1 MALQLGIQLAS
12 SQTNNYLTDAK
23 YIRGGYLAVDDISAI
38 DPRWYDKGEGGVI
51 VKGTLCY
58 DIKTQTFFNYDGKDW
73 QKLKFATDGDETT
86 ITLNTAE
93 KLTLKDFGK
102 AYYKY
107 VAKTP
112 KSPAHY
118 EKVTGFKAG
127 LQPQIALEGDK
138 LVLAWYEPNTTT
150 VEGMQAQISSLSSSV
165 QDIATKVGNEQSG
178 LVHDVS
184 EVSSGLS
191 THVSNSDIHITT
203 DERAAWNAKQE
214 QIVAGEFIK
223 LAEDKK
229 TISVDF
235 TGLVLD
241 GGTANDWADDTESA

>member
-23 YIRGGYLAVDDISAI
+23 YIRGGYLAVEDISAI

-58 DIKTQTFFNYDGKDW
+58 DIKTQTFFNYDGSNW

-86 ITLNTAE
+86 ITLNTNE

-107 VAKTP
+107 VAKTEQ
-112 KSPAHY
+112 SPAHY
-118 EKVTGFKAG
+118 EKVEGFKAG
-127 LQPQIALEGDK
+127 LQPQIALEDKK
-138 LVLAWYEPNTTT
+138 LVLAWYEPNPTT
-150 VEGMQAQISSLSSSV
+150 VEGLQAQISALSSSV
-165 QDIATKVGNEQSG
+165 QDIAATVGNDQSG
-178 LVHDVS
+178 LVHDVN

-191 THVSNSDIHITT
+191 THVSNSDIHVTA
-203 DERAAWNAKQE
+203 DEKVAWNAKQE
-214 QIVAGEFIK
+214 QIAAGEFIK

>member
-23 YIRGGYLAVDDISAI
+23 YIRGGYLAVEDISAI

-58 DIKTQTFFNYDGKDW
+58 DIKTQTFFNYDGNNW
-73 QKLKFATDGDETT
+73 QELKFATDGDETT
-86 ITLNTAE
+86 ITLNTNE

-102 AYYKY
+102 AYYQY

-112 KSPAHY
+112 ESPAHY

-127 LQPQIALEGDK
+127 LQPQIALEEGK
-138 LVLAWYEPNTTT
+138 LVLAWYEPNPTT
-150 VEGMQAQISSLSSSV
+150 VEGLQTQISSLSSSV
-165 QDIATKVGNEQSG
+165 QDIAAKVGNENSG

-191 THVSNSDIHITT
+191 THVNNSDIHITT

-214 QIVAGEFIK
+214 QIAAGNFIS

>member
-23 YIRGGYLAVDDISAI
+23 YIRGGYLAVEDISAI

-58 DIKTQTFFNYDGKDW
+58 DIKTQTFFNYDGENW
-73 QKLKFATDGDETT
+73 QELKFATDGDEMS
-86 ITLNTAE
+86 ITLNTNE

-112 KSPAHY
+112 ESPAHY

-127 LQPQIALEGDK
+127 LQPQIALEEGK
-138 LVLAWYEPNTTT
+138 LVLAWYEPNPTT
-150 VEGMQAQISSLSSSV
+150 VEGLQSEISALSSSV
-165 QDIATKVGNEQSG
+165 KDIAATVGNEQSG
-178 LVHDVS
+178 LVHDLSALETGV
-184 EVSSGLS
+184 S
-191 THVSNSDIHITT
+191 THVNNSDIHITA
-203 DERAAWNAKQE
+203 DERVAWNAKQE
-214 QIVAGEFIK
+214 QIAAGEFIS

-241 GGTANDWADDTESA
+241 GGTASDWADETKSA

>member
-23 YIRGGYLAVDDISAI
+23 YIRGGYLAVEDISAI

-58 DIKTQTFFNYDGKDW
+58 DIKTQTFFNYDGTNWKE
-73 QKLKFATDGDETT
+73 LKFATDGDETT
-86 ITLNTAE
+86 ITLNTNE

-112 KSPAHY
+112 ESPARY
-118 EKVTGFKAG
+118 EKVEGFKAG

-138 LVLAWYEPNTTT
+138 LVLAWYEPNPTT
-150 VEGMQAQISSLSSSV
+150 VEGLQSEISALSSSV
-165 QDIATKVGNEQSG
+165 QNIAATVGNDQSG
-178 LVHDVS
+178 LVHDVN

-191 THVSNSDIHITT
+191 THVNDSNVHITS
-203 DERAAWNAKQE
+203 DERAAWSAKQE
-214 QIVAGEFIK
+214 QIVAGNFISI
-223 LAEDKK
+223 AEDKK
-229 TISVDF
+229 TISADF

-241 GGTANDWADDTESA
+241 GGTAGDWADGTESA

>member
-1 MALQLGIQLAS
+1 MALQLSIQLAS

-23 YIRGGYLAVDDISAI
+23 YIRGGYLAVEDISAI

-58 DIKTQTFFNYDGKDW
+58 DIKTQTFFNYDGENW
-73 QKLKFATDGDETT
+73 QKLKFATDGDEMS
-86 ITLNTAE
+86 ITLNTDE

-107 VAKTP
+107 IPKTEQ
-112 KSPAHY
+112 SEARY
-118 EKVTGFKAG
+118 ERITGFKAG
-127 LQPQIALEGDK
+127 LQPQIALEGGK
-138 LVLAWYEPNTTT
+138 LVLAWFEPNTTT
-150 VEGMQAQISSLSSSV
+150 VEGMQAQISALSSSV
-165 QDIATKVGNEQSG
+165 QDITTKIGNENSG
-178 LVHDVS
+178 LVHDVNG
-184 EVSSGLS
+184 VSSGLS
-191 THVSNSDIHITT
+191 AHVSNSDIHVTA
-203 DERAAWNAKQE
+203 DEKVAWNAKQE
-214 QIVAGEFIK
+214 QIAAGEFIK

-241 GGTANDWADDTESA
+241 GGTAGDWADETESA

>member
-1 MALQLGIQLAS
+1 MALELGIQLAS

-23 YIRGGYLAVDDISAI
+23 YIRGGYLAVEDISAI

-58 DIKTQTFFNYDGKDW
+58 DIKTQAFFNYDGENW
-73 QKLKFATDGDETT
+73 QELKFATDGDETT
-86 ITLNTAE
+86 ITLNTDE

-112 KSPAHY
+112 ESPARY
-118 EKVTGFKAG
+118 ERVTGFKAG
-127 LQPQIALEGDK
+127 LQPQIALEEGK
-138 LVLAWYEPNTTT
+138 LVLAWYEPNPTT
-150 VEGMQAQISSLSSSV
+150 VEGLQSEISVLSSSV
-165 QDIATKVGNEQSG
+165 KDIATTVGNNQSG
-178 LVHDVS
+178 LVHD
-184 EVSSGLS
+184 LS
-191 THVSNSDIHITT
+191 AHVSNSDVHVTT

-214 QIVAGEFIK
+214 QIAAGEFIK

-241 GGTANDWADDTESA
+241 GGDADDWTDQTESV

>member
-23 YIRGGYLAVDDISAI
+23 YIRGGYLAVEDISAI

-58 DIKTQTFFNYDGKDW
+58 DIKTQTFFNYDGENW
-73 QKLKFATDGDETT
+73 QELKFATNGDETT
-86 ITLNTAE
+86 ITLNTDE

-112 KSPAHY
+112 ESPARY
-118 EKVTGFKAG
+118 EKVEGFKAG
-127 LQPQIALEGDK
+127 LQPQIALEDNK
-138 LVLAWYEPNTTT
+138 LVLAWYEPNPTT
-150 VEGMQAQISSLSSSV
+150 VEGLQSQISALSSSV
-165 QDIATKVGNEQSG
+165 QDISNKVGNDQSG
-178 LVHDVS
+178 LVHD
-184 EVSSGLS
+184 LS
-191 THVSNSDIHITT
+191 AHVNNSDIHITA

-214 QIVAGEFIK
+214 QIAAGEFIK

-241 GGTANDWADDTESA
+241 GGTANDWADDTESV

>member
-23 YIRGGYLAVDDISAI
+23 YIRGGYLAVEDISAI

-58 DIKTQTFFNYDGKDW
+58 DIKTQTFFNYDGSNW

-86 ITLNTAE
+86 ITLNTDE

-102 AYYKY
+102 AYYQY

-112 KSPAHY
+112 ESPAHY

-127 LQPQIALEGDK
+127 LQPQIALEDNK
-138 LVLAWYEPNTTT
+138 LVLAWYEPNPTT
-150 VEGMQAQISSLSSSV
+150 VEGLQSQISALSSSV
-165 QDIATKVGNEQSG
+165 QDISNKVGNDQSG

-191 THVSNSDIHITT
+191 AHGSNSNIHVTA
-203 DERAAWNAKQE
+203 DEKVVWNAKQE
-214 QIVAGEFIK
+214 QIAAGEFIK

-241 GGTANDWADDTESA
+241 GGTANDWADNTESA

>member
-23 YIRGGYLAVDDISAI
+23 YIRGGYLAVEDISAI

-58 DIKTQTFFNYDGKDW
+58 DIKTQTFFNYDGTNW
-73 QKLKFATDGDETT
+73 QELKFATDGDETT
-86 ITLNTAE
+86 ITLNTNE

-112 KSPAHY
+112 ESPAHY
-118 EKVTGFKAG
+118 EKVEGFKAG
-127 LQPQIALEGDK
+127 LQPQIALEGNK
-138 LVLAWYEPNTTT
+138 LVLAWYEPNPTT
-150 VEGMQAQISSLSSSV
+150 VEGLQSQISALSSSV
-165 QDIATKVGNEQSG
+165 QDISNKVGNDQSG

-191 THVSNSDIHITT
+191 THVSNSDIHITA
-203 DERAAWNAKQE
+203 DERVAWNAKQE
-214 QIVAGEFIK
+214 QIAAGNFIS

-241 GGTANDWADDTESA
+241 GGTANDWADDTESV

>member
-23 YIRGGYLAVDDISAI
+23 YIRGGYLAVEDISAI

-58 DIKTQTFFNYDGKDW
+58 DIKTQTFFNYDGENW
-73 QKLKFATDGDETT
+73 QELKFTTDGDETT

-112 KSPAHY
+112 ESPARY

-127 LQPQIALEGDK
+127 LQPQIALEEGK
-138 LVLAWYEPNTTT
+138 LVLAWYEPNPTT
-150 VEGMQAQISSLSSSV
+150 VEGLQSEISALSSSV
-165 QDIATKVGNEQSG
+165 KDIATTVGNEQSG

-184 EVSSGLS
+184 EISSGLS
-191 THVSNSDIHITT
+191 THVSNSDIHVTA
-203 DERAAWNAKQE
+203 DEKVAWNAKQE
-214 QIVAGEFIK
+214 QIAAGEFIK

-241 GGTANDWADDTESA
+241 GGTAGDWADETESA

>member
-1 MALQLGIQLAS
+1 MALELGIQLAS

-23 YIRGGYLAVDDISAI
+23 YIRGGYLAVEDISAI

-51 VKGTLCY
+51 VKGTLSY
-58 DIKTQTFFNYDGKDW
+58 DIKTQTFFNYDGSNW

-86 ITLNTAE
+86 ITLNTDE

-102 AYYKY
+102 AYYQY

-112 KSPAHY
+112 ESPAHY
-118 EKVTGFKAG
+118 EKVEGFKAG
-127 LQPQIALEGDK
+127 LQPQIALEDNK
-138 LVLAWYEPNTTT
+138 LVLAWYEPNPTT
-150 VEGMQAQISSLSSSV
+150 VEGLQTQISALSSSV
-165 QDIATKVGNEQSG
+165 QDISNKVGNENSG

-191 THVSNSDIHITT
+191 AHVSNSDIHITT
-203 DERAAWNAKQE
+203 GERATWNAKQE
-214 QIVAGEFIK
+214 QIAAGEFIK

-241 GGTANDWADDTESA
+241 GGDADDWADNTESA